1 MLDRQ
6 QTVAA
11 LRDMLA
17 AFQCLDGL
25 GGASLRARR
34 GLATDEDRDA
44 VKDWE
49 SAELSDERREAQT
62 QVDSLLDDDV
72 RTGLEDLLYRVSAVT
87 GLPPDDD
94 QVQQRLVSDYSLSEV
109 EGVRPLLR
117 EVARPLRPRGFL
129 FSLRGLRAANESQS
143 LWCPYDLSLIHI

>member
-11 LRDMLA
+11 LREMLA

-44 VKDWE
+44 VKDWK
-49 SAELSDERREAQT
+49 SAELADERREAQT
-62 QVDSLLDDDV
+62 QMDGLLDEEV
-72 RTGLEDLLYRVSAVT
+72 RAGLEDLLYRISAVT
-87 GLPPDDD
+87 GPT
-94 QVQQRLVSDYSLSEV
+94 
-109 EGVRPLLR
+109 
-117 EVARPLRPRGFL
+117 PR
-129 FSLRGLRAANESQS
+129 
-143 LWCPYDLSLIHI
+143 